1 MSSHFSPRQNFES
14 TASRNDNMPKMSV
27 LAQFDDFCRRVATDD
42 DEVLY
47 AMLDFVRNQEVCR
60 QRWEAAEKCCNR
72 LAEDN
77 ESLVLMNSELQ
88 AKLRYTRDVLE
99 KEVQRRLKCEA
110 HLRALQAQLDQI
122 RYCVFGQGFQNREH
136 HMVTVLKNVLS
147 QDNFESAM
155 ADKSVQSV
163 LSPTGTT
170 LSSGAHHSGE
180 TASRDISGEAHHM
193 LLGMPAIQS
202 PLPAAGTR
210 QLSSGQALS
219 AAALSESVSY
229 KPVPPGTVY
238 SAAAAS
244 VPTKPALPRTVPVVQ
259 FPSSAVSSGS
269 DTPRHSLPKSVPVAL
284 IPSRAIPSEAVT
296 SGAVAPGPAPSGS
309 VPMAPDPSRAVHSR
323 AVYSGTALS
332 GSAAAGSSGTLQSV
346 PGPPKAVPSGA
357 ATSRAVSSGSL
368 TPGLALHGSVPTA
381 PVPPGFIPSE
391 TVTSSSV
398 SSEAASSSVH
408 VAPSARSFKL
418 VPPPPL
424 YSVSTGQVLS
434 GSVPSGPVSSEAA
447 SSTGHVRA
455 TAALHA
461 NSVNARSIHTES
473 VRTRIVTAGAAD
485 PVPLPWIPGG
495 TAATGP
501 DRCGSV
507 PARSPGPPRS
517 KRAVA
522 AAAAAAA
529 AEQSSPGLGPA
540 PAKVHF
546 ELSDSR
552 KTSVCNSSCET
563 GGRGEV
569 FATTMTVVAGEPG
582 YVATVTSQMESS
594 IGGSSSSS
602 QQRFRRSRS
611 GPALLV
617 RHSSQKATEK
627 AASVVPPSS
636 SSLDESGVEEE
647 CGFVS
652 RLERMGPLNR
662 STPLPEASQQQ
673 QQSHTF
679 VSRPAVNPE
688 NCIAC
693 NKRIRFYKASYQCGA
708 CGVVCH
714 PECKSLVPLPCG
726 LRAPPREA
734 RGASGGAA
742 ARSGAGVLADYA
754 PSEPPFV
761 TPLVVHCIREVERR
775 CLQERG
781 PLYGSVAPPEE
792 VDTLLGRLLSGHDL
806 PILSDHSLPVVCG
819 ALMKFLATLRETVI
833 TKAVWPL
840 LAEAA
845 VTGDEDKENRVWKFL
860 DATCQL
866 PAANRAVLSMLLVHL
881 RCVSTTSLG
890 GDGRSLDELA
900 AVFAPVVVG
909 CSTSSPSAEVQERD
923 RPLQDLIMHCLLGV
937 PDVYWKDNAAAGSY
951 EPVQQETRPGTSAE
965 DCCVSRWKEVVKRKL
980 KRSIGVGSL
989 EPGNKK

>member
-1 MSSHFSPRQNFES
+1 
-14 TASRNDNMPKMSV
+14 
-27 LAQFDDFCRRVATDD
+27 
-42 DEVLY
+42 
-47 AMLDFVRNQEVCR
+47 
-60 QRWEAAEKCCNR
+60 
-72 LAEDN
+72 
-77 ESLVLMNSELQ
+77 
-88 AKLRYTRDVLE
+88 
-99 KEVQRRLKCEA
+99 
-110 HLRALQAQLDQI
+110 
-122 RYCVFGQGFQNREH
+122 
-136 HMVTVLKNVLS
+136 
-147 QDNFESAM
+147 
-155 ADKSVQSV
+155 
-163 LSPTGTT
+163 
-170 LSSGAHHSGE
+170 
-180 TASRDISGEAHHM
+180 
-193 LLGMPAIQS
+193 
-202 PLPAAGTR
+202 
-210 QLSSGQALS
+210 
-219 AAALSESVSY
+219 
-229 KPVPPGTVY
+229 
-238 SAAAAS
+238 
-244 VPTKPALPRTVPVVQ
+244 
-259 FPSSAVSSGS
+259 
-269 DTPRHSLPKSVPVAL
+269 
-284 IPSRAIPSEAVT
+284 
-296 SGAVAPGPAPSGS
+296 
-309 VPMAPDPSRAVHSR
+309 
-323 AVYSGTALS
+323 
-332 GSAAAGSSGTLQSV
+332 
-346 PGPPKAVPSGA
+346 
-357 ATSRAVSSGSL
+357 
-368 TPGLALHGSVPTA
+368 
-381 PVPPGFIPSE
+381 
-391 TVTSSSV
+391 
-398 SSEAASSSVH
+398 
-408 VAPSARSFKL
+408 
-418 VPPPPL
+418 
-424 YSVSTGQVLS
+424 
-434 GSVPSGPVSSEAA
+434 
-447 SSTGHVRA
+447 
-455 TAALHA
+455 
-461 NSVNARSIHTES
+461 
-473 VRTRIVTAGAAD
+473 
-485 PVPLPWIPGG
+485 
-495 TAATGP
+495 
-501 DRCGSV
+501 
-507 PARSPGPPRS
+507 
-517 KRAVA
+517 
-522 AAAAAAA
+522 
-529 AEQSSPGLGPA
+529 
-540 PAKVHF
+540 
-546 ELSDSR
+546 
-552 KTSVCNSSCET
+552 
-563 GGRGEV
+563 
-569 FATTMTVVAGEPG
+569 MTVVAGEPG
-582 YVATVTSQMESS
+582 YVATVTSQMENS

-627 AASVVPPSS
+627 AASGVPPSS

-662 STPLPEASQQQ
+662 STPLPEASQQHQ
-673 QQSHTF
+673 RSHTF

-693 NKRIRFYKASYQCGA
+693 NKRIRFYKASYQCSA

-726 LRAPPREA
+726 VRAPAREA

-742 ARSGAGVLADYA
+742 PRSDAGVLADYA

-761 TPLVVHCIREVERR
+761 PPLVAHCIREVERR

-792 VDTLLGRLLSGHDL
+792 VDTLLGRLLSGRDL
-806 PILSDHSLPVVCG
+806 PVLSDHSLPVVCG

-909 CSTSSPSAEVQERD
+909 CSTSNPSAEVQERD

>member
-147 QDNFESAM
+147 QDNFEREMIQSPKLFLPKLSLLELSLLDQPHRDRYQWHQTLLELSIPELSTLVPLFLDLLPLDHPGHYNQYQVLQKLFLLVQPLLELSRPDLSLLDWPCMGLYRRRRYLLDLSRLKLSHLAVFPRKLPPLLCMSLLQHVPSSWSHLLLYTPFLLDKFFPALYLRDQSLPKLPLPLGMSVPRLLCMPTLSMRDPSIPNLSALELLLLVLQTRFLFHGYL
-155 ADKSVQSV
+155 AGLLPLGQIVAV
-163 LSPTGTT
+163 LSPLGLLDLPVPNVLLLLLLLLLLLSKVLLDSVLLLPRFT
-170 LSSGAHHSGE
+170 LRCRVVERMLIAVDRPAASLPLRVSLYSALEMVKASWAEVTATCVQNCFRKAGFADVGADADPEASEEDHSGGDLWQRVVD
-180 TASRDISGEAHHM
+180 SDMGGRDICWDDFVMADDDTDTAEPCMDEGIVNEVR
-193 LLGMPAIQS
+193 G
-202 PLPAAGTR
+202 
-210 QLSSGQALS
+210 
-219 AAALSESVSY
+219 
-229 KPVPPGTVY
+229 K
-238 SAAAAS
+238 
-244 VPTKPALPRTVPVVQ
+244 
-259 FPSSAVSSGS
+259 SGS
-269 DTPRHSLPKSVPVAL
+269 EESDDDDDETLEPAPTSVPVATGYIDSLRQLVYAKGLGEEHAAALNKLETTL
-284 IPSRAIPSEAVT
+284 IAS
-296 SGAVAPGPAPSGS
+296 
-309 VPMAPDPSRAVHSR
+309 
-323 AVYSGTALS
+323 ALS
-332 GSAAAGSSGTLQSV
+332 KQT
-346 PGPPKAVPSGA
+346 
-357 ATSRAVSSGSL
+357 
-368 TPGLALHGSVPTA
+368 
-381 PVPPGFIPSE
+381 
-391 TVTSSSV
+391 
-398 SSEAASSSVH
+398 
-408 VAPSARSFKL
+408 
-418 VPPPPL
+418 
-424 YSVSTGQVLS
+424 
-434 GSVPSGPVSSEAA
+434 
-447 SSTGHVRA
+447 
-455 TAALHA
+455 
-461 NSVNARSIHTES
+461 
-473 VRTRIVTAGAAD
+473 
-485 PVPLPWIPGG
+485 
-495 TAATGP
+495 
-501 DRCGSV
+501 
-507 PARSPGPPRS
+507 
-517 KRAVA
+517 
-522 AAAAAAA
+522 
-529 AEQSSPGLGPA
+529 
-540 PAKVHF
+540 
-546 ELSDSR
+546 
-552 KTSVCNSSCET
+552 
-563 GGRGEV
+563 
-569 FATTMTVVAGEPG
+569 
-582 YVATVTSQMESS
+582 
-594 IGGSSSSS
+594 
-602 QQRFRRSRS
+602 
-611 GPALLV
+611 
-617 RHSSQKATEK
+617 
-627 AASVVPPSS
+627 

-980 KRSIGVGSL
+980 K
-989 EPGNKK
+989 